1 MIAGDLSIYDRL
13 LRSIRD
19 RRFAIEQTLCYGAIT
34 DHTVFREQRARLSE
48 LAFLEQELKDLLN
61 KMVQN
66 D

>member
-1 MIAGDLSIYDRL
+1 MTYSDLSIYEKL

-19 RRFAIEQTLCYGAIT
+19 RKNQIEENLCVGSIP
-34 DHTVFREQRARLSE
+34 DFTVFREQRARLSE
-48 LAFLEQELKDLLN
+48 LAFLEQELKSLLD

>member
-1 MIAGDLSIYDRL
+1 MLNSDLSIYEKL

-19 RRFAIEQTLCYGAIT
+19 RKKEIEQGLCYGPIA
-34 DHTVFREQRARLSE
+34 DYVVFREQRAKLHE
-48 LAFLEQELKDLLN
+48 VHGMEQELKSLLD